1 MGRVLDVGTRIR
13 LDADPQSVGR
23 ARRFCSSTLR
33 EWGAAADLVST
44 CVLLVSELSTNAVLH
59 ARSGFTVSL
68 TRSGGLRVEVG
79 DDDPR
84 LPHLR
89 DYRVDSTSGRGMRM
103 VATLARDSG
112 AEATGTGKTVWFEL
126 DWDDAHVSDGEARPT
141 MDSSS

>member
-1 MGRVLDVGTRIR
+1 MGTRIR
-13 LDADPQSVGR
+13 LDADPVSVGR
-23 ARRFCSSTLR
+23 ARRFCTSTLR
-33 EWGAAADLVST
+33 EWGAAADLVAT

-68 TRSGGLRVEVG
+68 ERAGGLRVEVD

-89 DYRVDSTSGRGMRM
+89 DYRIDATSGRGMQM
-103 VATLARDSG
+103 VASLARDSG

-126 DWDDAHVSDGEARPT
+126 DWDGERGSGGDEAMTGAGDDRRL
-141 MDSSS
+141 M